1 VRKNVAEKTAQP
13 FTEVQLGFSFLSD
26 TEASSSAASAD
37 TTPQT
42 RASRG
47 GSKPRGLA
55 ETLATA
61 RTVLLEAP
69 LTDVGA
75 QLLPLLE
82 FCEAALTRALDVVPT
97 RPEASFSAEE
107 YRSLRGIGQAQ
118 WLLAEKQNRY
128 EKKQAPNRGKKVKKK
143 MMNNERSE
151 KTADS

>member
-1 VRKNVAEKTAQP
+1 MRKNVAEKTAQP
-13 FTEVQLGFSFLSD
+13 FEIQLGFSFLSD
-26 TEASSSAASAD
+26 TEAPSSAAFPD
-37 TTPQT
+37 TGSPART
-42 RASRG
+42 SRG

-69 LTDVGA
+69 PPDVSA

-97 RPEASFSAEE
+97 RTEAPFSAEE

-118 WLLAEKQNRY
+118 WLLTEAHSKHEAKSATSQGRKSQRSPKP
-128 EKKQAPNRGKKVKKK
+128 EVRSQKKK
-143 MMNNERSE
+143 
-151 KTADS
+151 A